1 MKKLITALI
10 VLGLVLS
17 LGLRGVRADDLT
29 DQLNDINKQIAE
41 LTQAR
46 EQSVA
51 ATTPLEV
58 ELGRL
63 DQKLNNIEAGIAKA
77 KASLRALEASIL
89 RRERDFAEQYVLLA
103 ERVLSFYKSSRVP
116 SSLFVLFT
124 NSPGGN
130 MARDLFYQQVVTDRD
145 KDEIAKITMD
155 LVQLERDKK
164 KAEAD
169 KIRLA
174 DLSAKLDKEADF
186 FRGEIAGAKKYQAD
200 LSSQI
205 ATLTAKQQSI
215 ISQRQASL
223 NLPQSLGAGPM
234 ACVDDRDDK
243 YNPGFGNA
251 YAFFTYGI
259 PHRVGMNQY
268 GAYGRAKAGQDYKQI
283 LNAYFDGI
291 SFEGGKE
298 SIQIKIQGHGERPLD
313 EYLLGIYE
321 MPESWDMNALKAQA
335 VAARSYALSYTNN
348 GANEICTTQ
357 ACQVWKSSPKTG
369 QWKQAVEQTKGE
381 VMVNGGQVI
390 KAWYSST
397 DGGYTFTS
405 GDIWGGNKAWTKRL
419 RDTTGDVNSF
429 GELNDKA
436 YDKESPCFYAAQG
449 SRSEYN
455 KSAWLKGE
463 EVADIANVIMLA
475 KRDSGVGDH
484 LYQTDKPHPYGG
496 EIWSEEKVKQE
507 LRSRGGSPINS
518 ASSVSIGADFGSG
531 KTTNV
536 TVNGVSFAGS
546 EFKNWFNLR
555 APANIQIVGPLY
567 NIEKR

>member
-1 MKKLITALI
+1 MKKILGLLLII
-10 VLGLVLS
+10 GLVLGV
-17 LGLRGVRADDLT
+17 GLKIVKADELD
-29 DQLNDINKQIAE
+29 DISKQIQE

-46 EQSVA
+46 EMSVA
-51 ATTPLEV
+51 ATKPLEAQ
-58 ELGRL
+58 LGRL
-63 DQKLNNIEAGIAKA
+63 EEKLNAAEAGIKKA
-77 KASLRALEASIL
+77 KEELRGLEASIDK
-89 RRERDFAEQYVLLA
+89 RERDFSEQYVLLA
-103 ERVLSFYKSSRVP
+103 ERALSFYKSSRAP
-116 SSLFVLFT
+116 SGLFVLF
-124 NSPGGN
+124 SGGG
-130 MARDLFYQQVVTDRD
+130 MARDLFYSRVVTDRD
-145 KDEIAKITMD
+145 KDEIAMITED
-155 LVQLERDKK
+155 LVQLSRDKK

-174 DLSAKLDKEADF
+174 DLQVKLDKEADF
-186 FRGEIAGAKKYQAD
+186 FKGEIAGAKKYQSD

-205 ATLTAKQQSI
+205 ATLNAKQQSI
-215 ISQRQASL
+215 ISQRQSSL

-234 ACVDDRDDK
+234 MCVDDRDDK
-243 YNPGFGNA
+243 YNPGFSNA

-268 GAYGRAKAGQDYKQI
+268 GAYGRARAGQDYKQI
-283 LNAYFDGI
+283 LNAYFSGI
-291 SFEGGKE
+291 SFEGDKE
-298 SIQIKIQGHGERPLD
+298 NIEIKIQGHGTKKLD

-321 MPESWDMNALKAQA
+321 MPENWDIQALKAQA
-335 VAARSYALSYTNN
+335 VAARSYALAYTNN

-357 ACQVWKSSPKTG
+357 ACQVWKSDEKTG

-381 VMVNGGQVI
+381 IMKHGGEIV

-397 DGGYTFTS
+397 DGGYTHTS
-405 GDIWGGNKAWTKRL
+405 GEVWGSNKGWTRNL
-419 RDTTGDVNSF
+419 RDTNGDANSF

-436 YDKESPCFYAAQG
+436 YDKDSPCFYAAQG

-475 KRDSGVGDH
+475 KRDSSVGDH

-496 EIWSEEKVKQE
+496 EIWNEEKVKQE
-507 LRSRGGSPINS
+507 LRQKGGSPIDNV
-518 ASSVSIGADFGSG
+518 SSVSVGADFGSG
-531 KTTNV
+531 KTT
-536 TVNGVSFAGS
+536 TIIINGISFDGN

-567 NIEKR
+567 NVERR

>member
-1 MKKLITALI
+1 MRKLVSL
-10 VLGLVLS
+10 VLLVGLVLS
-17 LGLRGVRADDLT
+17 LGLRGVRADELD
-29 DQLNDINKQIAE
+29 DINKQIAE
-41 LTQAR
+41 LSKAR
-46 EQSVA
+46 QQSVD
-51 ATTPLEV
+51 ATKPLEQ
-58 ELGRL
+58 ELGIL
-63 DQKLNNIEAGIAKA
+63 DKKLSGIEAGIAKA
-77 KASLRALEASIL
+77 KEELKKLQISIL
-89 RRERDFAEQYVLLA
+89 KREKDFTEQYVLLS
-103 ERVLSFYKSSRVP
+103 ERVASVYKSSRAP
-116 SSLFVLFT
+116 SSLMLLFT
-124 NSPGGN
+124 GGPGEN
-130 MARDLFYQQVVTDRD
+130 FARDLFYQQSVQD
-145 KDEIAKITMD
+145 KDKEIIQKITMD
-155 LVQLERDKK
+155 LIQLEKDKK
-164 KAEAD
+164 KAESD
-169 KIRLA
+169 KARLA
-174 DLSAKLDKEADF
+174 DLQVKVDKEADF

-200 LSSQI
+200 LSNQI

-223 NLPQSLGAGPM
+223 NLPSSLGAGPM
-234 ACVDDRDDK
+234 MCVDDREDK
-243 YNPGFGNA
+243 YNPGFSNA

-268 GAYGRAKAGQDYKQI
+268 GAYGRAKAGQGYQDI
-283 LNAYFDGI
+283 LRAYYDGI
-291 SFEGGKE
+291 SFEGGKQD
-298 SIQIKIQGHGERPLD
+298 IKIKIQGHGERSLD

-321 MPESWDMNALKAQA
+321 MPENWDMNALKAQA

-357 ACQVWKSSPKTG
+357 ACQVWKSDPKTG

-405 GDIWGGNKAWTKRL
+405 GDIWGGGTAWTKRL
-419 RDTTGDVNSF
+419 RDTTGDVGSF

-436 YDKESPCFYAAQG
+436 YDKDSPCFYAAQG

-496 EIWSEEKVKQE
+496 EIWDEARVRRE
-507 LRSRGGSPINS
+507 LSSRGGSPMNS
-518 ASSVSIGADFGSG
+518 ASGVSISADFGSG
-531 KTTNV
+531 KTTS
-536 TVNGVSFAGS
+536 VNINGIGFSGD